1 MSVFFINEGTFE
13 VGDDWDDKSVTAL
26 TFPSGSKAPE
36 ASFTVTRDPLSPTA
50 SAAIGDYVDEQ
61 LSKLARSC
69 QQFDL
74 IRRDEATISERPAEV
89 VEFTWK
95 TPDGAI
101 VRQVQAALILE
112 GKALV
117 LTGTAPKGRFP
128 DFSDVF
134 QKMIVSFRTPQ

>member
-13 VGDDWDDKSVTAL
+13 VDDSWDDKSVTAL
-26 TFPSGSKAPE
+26 TFPSGSKTPD
-36 ASFTVTRDPLSPTA
+36 ASFTITRDPLSPTA

-74 IRRDEATISERPAEV
+74 IRRDDTIVSEQPGQV

-95 TPDGAI
+95 TPDGPLYARF
-101 VRQVQAALILE
+101 RQY
-112 GKALV
+112 
-117 LTGTAPKGRFP
+117 
-128 DFSDVF
+128 
-134 QKMIVSFRTPQ
+134 

>member
-26 TFPSGSKAPE
+26 TFPSGSKVPE

-74 IRRDEATISERPAEV
+74 IRRD
-89 VEFTWK
+89 
-95 TPDGAI
+95 D
-101 VRQVQAALILE
+101 
-112 GKALV
+112 
-117 LTGTAPKGRFP
+117 
-128 DFSDVF
+128 
-134 QKMIVSFRTPQ
+134 